1 MEKTPIYK
9 TSSGYDTTCDT
20 NTGITSSPLV
30 EDYDAN
36 KHEIARCEPPLNN
49 VDNQDIIGGGRRRKS
64 KKSKK
69 AKKTKKSKKAKKAKK
84 TKKSR
89 KH

>member
-1 MEKTPIYK
+1 MPLFKKTNPETQEITYFSDDKCITADSTESEYNTAKENATECK
-9 TSSGYDTTCDT
+9 T
-20 NTGITSSPLV
+20 
-30 EDYDAN
+30 E
-36 KHEIARCEPPLNN
+36 
-49 VDNQDIIGGGRRRKS
+49 GGRRRSKKS

-69 AKKTKKSKKAKKAKK
+69 AKKTKKSKKSKK

>member
-1 MEKTPIYK
+1 MSKQIIYK

-30 EDYDAN
+30 EDYDEN
-36 KHEIARCEPPLNN
+36 KHEIAICTSPLNPDHP
-49 VDNQDIIGGGRRRKS
+49 DNESKGGRRRSKKS

-69 AKKTKKSKKAKKAKK
+69 AKKTKKSKKSKK

>member
-1 MEKTPIYK
+1 MSDKIPIY
-9 TSSGYDTTCDT
+9 
-20 NTGITSSPLV
+20 
-30 EDYDAN
+30 
-36 KHEIARCEPPLNN
+36 LNN
-49 VDNQDIIGGGRRRKS
+49 NDKKYYTQCNNGIIEGDEVTDYMDDKYDITVVCKSIEGGRRRKS

-69 AKKTKKSKKAKKAKK
+69 AKKTKKSKKSKK

>member
-1 MEKTPIYK
+1 MSLFKKTNPE
-9 TSSGYDTTCDT
+9 TSEITYFSDDKC
-20 NTGITSSPLV
+20 ITSTST
-30 EDYDAN
+30 EDNTAKEN
-36 KHEIARCEPPLNN
+36 ATECKTE
-49 VDNQDIIGGGRRRKS
+49 GGRRRKS

-69 AKKTKKSKKAKKAKK
+69 AKKTKKSKKSKK